1 MPLTTSPLCPQ
12 APEAMGEFSSHPPP
26 WTSPLPLRG
35 GPEQKELH
43 GGRSQKPG
51 RAPACC
57 YATPFVSCCLGN
69 VSPSGAVEWT
79 RPPRD
84 GWTLGSAEE
93 GHSEALGQVEGGQ
106 SENAEGL
113 GPLGSEPSS
122 NAASPL
128 VGQMYFHQPFAPD
141 RMSLPLHWT
150 RHYFFSIGA
159 SSVINP
165 WIRAPFSSESLSSKC
180 PGCGQGR
187 DNQTHRV

>member
-69 VSPSGAVEWT
+69 VSPSGAVGWT

-84 GWTLGSAEE
+84 GWTLAVPRRGTLRPWGRWKEGSRRTQRAWDPW
-93 GHSEALGQVEGGQ
+93 AL
-106 SENAEGL
+106 
-113 GPLGSEPSS
+113 
-122 NAASPL
+122 SPAVTRL
-128 VGQMYFHQPFAPD
+128 LLWWD
-141 RMSLPLHWT
+141 RCISTNRLLRT
-150 RHYFFSIGA
+150 
-159 SSVINP
+159 
-165 WIRAPFSSESLSSKC
+165 E
-180 PGCGQGR
+180 
-187 DNQTHRV
+187 